1 MSHFVYVIGPAE
13 PPIKIGI
20 SKNCDKRLKS
30 LQTGHSQKLLLHY
43 SEPVDPKLARVFERI
58 VHKNLSLQKTQGEW
72 FNIPIEDA
80 INEVK
85 WAIMRYSDEL
95 ERKLL

>member
-1 MSHFVYVIGPAE
+1 MDHYVYVIGPKE

-20 SKNCDKRLKS
+20 SKNCSKRLKS

-43 SEPVDPKLARVFERI
+43 SEIVDPKLARVFERI
-58 VHKNLSLQKTQGEW
+58 IHKNLNLQKTHGEW

-80 INEVK
+80 ISEVK
-85 WAIMRYSDEL
+85 WAIMRYSNEL
-95 ERKLL
+95 ERKF